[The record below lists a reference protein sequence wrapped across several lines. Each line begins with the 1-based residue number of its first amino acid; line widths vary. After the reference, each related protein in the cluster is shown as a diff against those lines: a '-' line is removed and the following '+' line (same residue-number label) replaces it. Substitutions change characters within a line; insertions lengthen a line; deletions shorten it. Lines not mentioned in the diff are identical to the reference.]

1 MNAHFRNPF
10 VHRLAVTEV
19 AVLSRPNTVSYAG
32 TAHLV
37 FQCREPSIKFIRA
50 VIRCSCGPAYPIRY
64 RNAIM
69 AKSLPTA
76 WEALKWRGTSAFGFH
91 GKRHPGGLNAGD
103 VEAFL
108 SHLAVK
114 GQVAASTQNQ
124 ALAALLFL

>member
-1 MNAHFRNPF
+1 MEQLK
-10 VHRLAVTEV
+10 HRIIAW
-19 AVLSRPNTVSYAG
+19 LSAG
-32 TAHLV
+32 RKCLV
-37 FQCREPSIKFIRA
+37 EALTPEASIFGELCHA
-50 VIRCSCGPAYPIRY
+50 TSARY
-64 RNAIM
+64 IM

-124 ALAALLFL
+124 ALVTLLFL